1 MISMGISRIYLVI
14 LFGVLLRCSLR
25 FSVYHQMIAKR
36 VEVSSPFN
44 AWIRAKEGVFLLNIG
59 IDPYDGNTFHES
71 PLFLHFYRFLIEI
84 LEEYQLFFVFVLA
97 DILTALVFSK
107 VVLKQSKSIVAIDAR
122 RLKLKDSN
130 DPTCANLLIKPE
142 STSSNAESIIWIYLL
157 CPYAILPCVAQ
168 STSVFTNLLVAMIFL
183 AATNNHRHL
192 SLFLLSLITLNTFY
206 LILLLP
212 SICLILEHNTQHRN
226 SDRKFRSIIYSLFI
240 FIISLISLIGISI
253 LFEKGS
259 LKFIDSVYVFR
270 WTVSDLTPNIGVFWY
285 FFSEIFDHFRSFFI
299 WIFQINFFIYII
311 PLTMRLKENPY
322 FLSFITLV
330 NHSIFKPYPTVSDL
344 ILFLCL
350 LPQWSHLF
358 RYMRN
363 ILIIAGTIVTTSVLA
378 PILWYLWIVLGTAN
392 SNFYFGITLAFNV
405 GLILLITDLIFA
417 FIKREFYIE
426 NIELYKI
433 CKKTNKSPR
442 IELAY

>member
-270 WTVSDLTPNIGVFWY
+270 YAIVSCDASKLLRTNL
-285 FFSEIFDHFRSFFI
+285 
-299 WIFQINFFIYII
+299 INQSKMDCVGSNSKHWC
-311 PLTMRLKENPY
+311 LLRESY

>member
-358 RYMRN
+358 R
-363 ILIIAGTIVTTSVLA
+363 
-378 PILWYLWIVLGTAN
+378 
-392 SNFYFGITLAFNV
+392 
-405 GLILLITDLIFA
+405 
-417 FIKREFYIE
+417 
-426 NIELYKI
+426 
-433 CKKTNKSPR
+433 CKS
-442 IELAY
+442 